1 MPATKPRTSR
11 TSSRSR
17 AKGGTHAIQKGRLA
31 GVRRGMR
38 RHGLDALLIT
48 NPVDIRYLTGFS
60 GEASYA
66 LVTRTQFWVISDFR
80 FQEELAALGGLARV
94 FIRTG
99 EIVGALGEVAGGMG
113 LGAIGFQSEH
123 LAYSTA
129 TRIAK
134 LLGVK
139 NMVPTSGVLSDL
151 RQVKDESE
159 LKSIR
164 AAVKI
169 QEDALV
175 ATLGQ
180 IDAGM
185 TELEVTAILEYE
197 MKARGS
203 TDPAFGSIVAAGAN
217 GSLPHA
223 IPGKAKL
230 KRNSTLLIDWGATV
244 NGYRSDMTRT
254 FALGKWPTVMRE
266 VYEVVLEAH
275 YAGIEAIRPG
285 AIAGKV
291 DAAARK
297 IIDDAGYGKEFG
309 HSLGHGIGLNVHEA
323 PGLRA
328 GADTVLEPGMVVTVE
343 PGIYLPG
350 VGGVRIEDDVLVT
363 ARGARSLCS
372 LPKDIRWA
380 TLT

>member
-1 MPATKPRTSR
+1 
-11 TSSRSR
+11 
-17 AKGGTHAIQKGRLA
+17 
-31 GVRRGMR
+31 MR
-38 RHGLDALLIT
+38 RHGLDALLVT

-66 LVTRTQFWVISDFR
+66 LVTRAQFWVISDFR
-80 FQEELAALGGLARV
+80 FQEELAALRGLARV

-99 EIVGALGEVAGGMG
+99 EIVGALGEVAGRMG
-113 LGAIGFQSEH
+113 LKAIGFQSEH

-129 TRIAK
+129 TRIAGS
-134 LLGVK
+134 LGVG
-139 NMVPTSGVLSDL
+139 NMRPTTGILNDL
-151 RQVKDESE
+151 RQIKEESE
-159 LKSIR
+159 LASIR
-164 AAVKI
+164 AAIKI
-169 QEDALV
+169 QQDALV

-185 TELEVTAILEYE
+185 TELEVTAVLEYE

-254 FALGKWPTVMRE
+254 FTLGKWPPVMRE
-266 VYEVVLEAH
+266 VYEIVLDAH
-275 YAGIEAIRPG
+275 YAGIDAIRPG
-285 AIAGKV
+285 AISGEV

-297 IIDDAGYGKEFG
+297 IITDAGYGKEFG
-309 HSLGHGIGLNVHEA
+309 HSLGHGIGLNVHES

>member
-1 MPATKPRTSR
+1 MQPQVDR
-11 TSSRSR
+11 
-17 AKGGTHAIQKGRLA
+17 GR
-31 GVRRGMR
+31 
-38 RHGLDALLIT
+38 
-48 NPVDIRYLTGFS
+48 
-60 GEASYA
+60 
-66 LVTRTQFWVISDFR
+66 
-80 FQEELAALGGLARV
+80 
-94 FIRTG
+94 
-99 EIVGALGEVAGGMG
+99 
-113 LGAIGFQSEH
+113 
-123 LAYSTA
+123 
-129 TRIAK
+129 
-134 LLGVK
+134 
-139 NMVPTSGVLSDL
+139 
-151 RQVKDESE
+151 
-159 LKSIR
+159 
-164 AAVKI
+164 
-169 QEDALV
+169 EDALV

-180 IDAGM
+180 IDGGM
-185 TELEVTAILEYE
+185 TELEVTAVLEYE

-254 FALGKWPTVMRE
+254 FTLGKWPPVMRE
-266 VYEVVLEAH
+266 VYEIVLDAH
-275 YAGIEAIRPG
+275 YAGIDAIRPG
-285 AIAGKV
+285 AIAGEV

-297 IIDDAGYGKEFG
+297 IITDAGYGKEFG